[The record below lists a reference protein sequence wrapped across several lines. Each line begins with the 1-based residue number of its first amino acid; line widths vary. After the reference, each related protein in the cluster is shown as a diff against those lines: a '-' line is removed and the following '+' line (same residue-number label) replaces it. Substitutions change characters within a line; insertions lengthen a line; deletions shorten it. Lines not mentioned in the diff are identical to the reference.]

1 MLLEADK
8 ISKTYFDGRLGLNE
22 CSFSVN
28 QGEYVCIVG
37 KSGCG
42 KTTLLNIITGM
53 LAPEAGN
60 VYLDGE
66 NIYKDLKQSKRTT
79 LRNDKIGYLNYGN
92 YLIENLTVYDNILY
106 PLLLNGRKCEPN
118 DIHTI
123 LDELEIGN
131 IKTSYPRQISAGEYR
146 RAGLARILAL
156 DTKILVLD
164 EPTSNLDDKSGEII
178 LNIISRIKKQ
188 KNIIVA
194 THDERL
200 MLGRKIEL
208 KITPDLR

>member
-1 MLLEADK
+1 MILEADK

-22 CSFSVN
+22 CSLSVS

-53 LAPEAGN
+53 LAPAAGN

-66 NIYKDLKQSKRTT
+66 DIYNDLKQSKRTT
-79 LRNDKIGYLNYGN
+79 LRNHKIGYLNYGN
-92 YLIENLTVYDNILY
+92 YLIENLTVYDNIIY
-106 PLLLNGRKCEPN
+106 PLLLNGRKCESN
-118 DIHTI
+118 NIDMI

-131 IKTSYPRQISAGEYR
+131 IKNSYPWQISAGEYR

-156 DTKILVLD
+156 DTKMLVLD
-164 EPTSNLDDKSGEII
+164 EPTSNLDDKSADII
-178 LNIISRIKKQ
+178 LNIISRLKEQ
-188 KNIIVA
+188 KIIVVA

-208 KITPDLR
+208 I